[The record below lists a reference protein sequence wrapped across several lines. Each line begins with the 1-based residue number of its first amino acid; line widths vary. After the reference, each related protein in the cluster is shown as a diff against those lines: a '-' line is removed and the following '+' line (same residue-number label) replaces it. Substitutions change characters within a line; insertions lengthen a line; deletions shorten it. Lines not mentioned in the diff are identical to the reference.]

1 MFETPI
7 TVVGRLVTDV
17 TARLTT
23 AGAKVANFRIA
34 CQERRF
40 DKESGGWVDG
50 DRMYLGV
57 VCWRGLADG
66 ASASLAKGDQV
77 IVTGRFRIR
86 EYTTDDGS
94 RRSSAE
100 IDARSVGPDLL
111 WQTVLVNRSGWA
123 TGDPPGES
131 SPSFAE
137 RREEVV
143 THSAAA

>member
-7 TVVGRLVTDV
+7 TVVGRLATDV
-17 TARLTT
+17 TTRLTT
-23 AGAKVANFRIA
+23 GGAKVANFRIA
-34 CQERRF
+34 CQERRYER
-40 DKESGGWVDG
+40 ESGTWVDG

-66 ASASLAKGDQV
+66 VAASLAKGDQV
-77 IVTGRFRIR
+77 IVAGRFRIR
-86 EYTTDDGS
+86 EYTADDGS

-123 TGDPPGES
+123 TADPPPEVSGLG
-131 SPSFAE
+131 
-137 RREEVV
+137 EEVL
-143 THSAAA
+143 THPAAA